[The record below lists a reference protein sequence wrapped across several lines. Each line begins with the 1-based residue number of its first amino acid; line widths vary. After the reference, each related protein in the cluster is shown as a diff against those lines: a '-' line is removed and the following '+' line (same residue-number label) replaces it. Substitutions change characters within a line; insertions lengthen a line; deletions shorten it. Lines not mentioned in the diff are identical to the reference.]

1 MAKMKSAKSVSPV
14 HPKSTGKTKEASN
27 DKNPPA
33 PSSSKRIKVG
43 ILGATG
49 KMGKK
54 LHYLILDQPEYRDL
68 FQLVY
73 AASGPNDP
81 RFEMLAGSGAE
92 VLIDFSSPKSSLKAA
107 AICGQH
113 KIPFLMC
120 TTGFDLKQLEILKH
134 NLKNVAWAN
143 IPNSSLGVF
152 AFKNIVGQL
161 ASALPDSFHFEIVE
175 VHHEHKKDA
184 PSGTAKIL
192 AQEIQNSRKQA
203 IVPTHSLRGGTEV
216 GEHRVIALGQ
226 DESIELVHRA
236 SDRKVFAHGALRL
249 AQALLKCRSK
259 GEVSLAK
266 LCAV

>member
-1 MAKMKSAKSVSPV
+1 MTKKKSHLNLTKKISEKMTEP
-14 HPKSTGKTKEASN
+14 
-27 DKNPPA
+27 
-33 PSSSKRIKVG
+33 PSSAKRIKVG

-54 LHYLILDQPEYRDL
+54 LHYLILDQPEYRDK

-81 RFEMLAGSGAE
+81 RFELLAGSGAE

-107 AICGQH
+107 SICGHH
-113 KIPFLMC
+113 KIPLLIC
-120 TTGFDLKQLEILKH
+120 TTGFDFKQLETLKSS
-134 NLKNVAWAN
+134 LKNVAWAN
-143 IPNSSLGVF
+143 VPNTSLGVF

-161 ASALPDSFHFEIVE
+161 AAKLPDSFHFEIVE

-184 PSGTAKIL
+184 PSGTAKII
-192 AQEIQNSRKQA
+192 AQEIQNSRKQ
-203 IVPTHSLRGGTEV
+203 ITVPMHSIRGGTEV

-226 DESIELVHRA
+226 NESIELVHRA

-249 AQALLKCRSK
+249 AQALLKFRSK
-259 GEVSLAK
+259 GEVSLSK